1 MSRTLEK
8 LIKSFSRLP
17 GIGEKTAGR
26 LAYHLLKVP
35 EDQALSLAEAIREL
49 KEKVIFCS
57 VCRNI
62 TETDPCEF
70 CTDPRRDRRSIC
82 VIEEP
87 SDIRAIEHSS
97 SFRGLYHV
105 LGGRLSPLDG
115 VGPDDLSFDQL
126 LRRIDRA
133 EVPVEEV
140 IVATNPSVEG
150 DATALYIQRLLGDRQ
165 VRVTRIACG
174 LPAGGH
180 LEYADSFTISQALHG
195 RHRLGGNG

>member
-1 MSRTLEK
+1 MSPSVEK
-8 LIKSFSRLP
+8 LIKAFSRLP

-26 LAYHLLKVP
+26 LTYFLLKTP
-35 EDQALSLAEAIREL
+35 AEQANQLADAIREL

-62 TETDPCEF
+62 TEQDTCEI
-70 CTDPRRDRRSIC
+70 CRNPRRERSVIC
-82 VIEEP
+82 VVEEP
-87 SDIRAIEHSS
+87 SDIQAIEAAG

-115 VGPDDLSFDQL
+115 VGPDDLSLELFLQ
-126 LRRIDRA
+126 RIEQSDPA
-133 EVPVEEV
+133 ISEV

-150 DATALYIQRLLGDRQ
+150 DATALYIQRLLADKD
-165 VRVTRIACG
+165 VSVSRIACG

-180 LEYADSFTISQALHG
+180 LEYMDSFTISQALQG
-195 RHRLGGNG
+195 RHSL